1 METTRHNQIN
11 TFNYTATRDCG
22 GGAED
27 YRYCLLHFEFGGSK
41 TINCINMHK
50 PIRK

>member
-1 METTRHNQIN
+1 METTKHNQVN

-27 YRYCLLHFEFGGSK
+27 YRYGVLHFEFEGK
-41 TINCINMHK
+41 HK
-50 PIRK
+50 PIKI